1 MLDNKLKIC
10 FFGEAKKEDIH
21 TLKWAKFF
29 ADKGHNVHLISYSE
43 PGDQKIDNIT
53 IHVLEKSFPIEI
65 WPFNTLFNLPL
76 TLLKVKKIIKKIK
89 PDIVHAHCVTSYGTL
104 ASLIGFHPFVLTAW
118 GSDILI
124 NPYNN
129 KMTKWATK
137 HALKKADLITCD
149 ANHMVEAIKK
159 LSGDNSEIIYFGVD
173 VEKFSPGQKDINLI
187 KEWGFGENDKIVI
200 SLRGLEPIYNVETL
214 IKAIPAVLKQ
224 SPETKFI
231 IGGRGSEQEKLE
243 QMARDLNAYD
253 NIRFIG
259 WADKEILEKYLRIA
273 DIYVSTSLSDAGL
286 SSATAEAMSCG
297 LPAIVTDSGEN
308 RVWVKDNKQ
317 GFVVPMKNPEMIA
330 QKIIYL
336 LNNEDQRSKMANG
349 ARQIIKN
356 NNNYYFEMSKMEN
369 NYNKLKK

>member
-129 KMTKWATK
+129 
-137 HALKKADLITCD
+137 
-149 ANHMVEAIKK
+149 
-159 LSGDNSEIIYFGVD
+159 
-173 VEKFSPGQKDINLI
+173 
-187 KEWGFGENDKIVI
+187 
-200 SLRGLEPIYNVETL
+200 
-214 IKAIPAVLKQ
+214 
-224 SPETKFI
+224 
-231 IGGRGSEQEKLE
+231 
-243 QMARDLNAYD
+243 
-253 NIRFIG
+253 
-259 WADKEILEKYLRIA
+259 
-273 DIYVSTSLSDAGL
+273 
-286 SSATAEAMSCG
+286 
-297 LPAIVTDSGEN
+297 
-308 RVWVKDNKQ
+308 
-317 GFVVPMKNPEMIA
+317 
-330 QKIIYL
+330 
-336 LNNEDQRSKMANG
+336 
-349 ARQIIKN
+349 
-356 NNNYYFEMSKMEN
+356 
-369 NYNKLKK
+369 